1 MSTLKVD
8 TILKR
13 TGTGTITVGQS
24 GDTISI
30 PSGATLNSAG
40 TNTLN
45 GIANTPAFLL
55 LSSGNTTISDNTW
68 TKLTFATETLD
79 TDNACADSKF
89 TVPSGEG
96 GYYQI
101 SFSMNMGG
109 ATDGNGNYVQYKLY
123 KNGSEQTNFGVS
135 FNSSGSPTIIEEMDL
150 CFSGIINLAA
160 TDYLEVYG
168 RMDVPSGSVTTN
180 TGHFCGIKVIGA

>member
-1 MSTLKVD
+1 MASQIKVNE
-8 TILKR
+8 IIKQS
-13 TGTGTITVGQS
+13 GSSISIGES
-24 GDTISI
+24 GDTITL
-30 PSGATLNSAG
+30 PSTATL
-40 TNTLN
+40 TNFPD
-45 GIANTPAFLL
+45 NTPAFLL

>member
-24 GDTISI
+24 GDTISV
-30 PSGATLNSAG
+30 PSGATLSVSGSTSGLAD
-40 TNTLN
+40 
-45 GIANTPAFLL
+45 NTPAFLL
-55 LSSGNTTISDNTW
+55 LTSGNTSISDNTW
-68 TKLTFATETLD
+68 TKLTYATENLD
-79 TDNACADSKF
+79 TDSACADSRF

-109 ATDGNGNYVQYKLY
+109 STDGQGNYVQYKLY
-123 KNGSEQTNFGVS
+123 KNGSEQTGFGVS
-135 FNSSGSPTIIEEMDL
+135 FNGNPGTVVEEADL
-150 CFSGIINLAA
+150 CFSGLISLAA
-160 TDYLEVYG
+160 GDYLEVYG
-168 RMDVPSGSVTTN
+168 RMDVASGAITTN

>member
-1 MSTLKVD
+1 MVSQIKVNEIIKQSGSSI
-8 TILKR
+8 TI
-13 TGTGTITVGQS
+13 GES
-24 GDTISI
+24 GDTITL
-30 PSGATLNSAG
+30 PSTATLSNFPD
-40 TNTLN
+40 
-45 GIANTPAFLL
+45 NTPAFLL

-79 TDNACADSKF
+79 TDSACTDSKF
-89 TVPSGEG
+89 TVPSGKS

-123 KNGSEQTNFGVS
+123 KNGSEQTGFGVS

>member
-1 MSTLKVD
+1 MVSQIKVNE
-8 TILKR
+8 IIKQS
-13 TGTGTITVGQS
+13 GSSVSIGES
-24 GDTISI
+24 GDTIN
-30 PSGATLNSAG
+30 LAG
-40 TNTLN
+40 T
-45 GIANTPAFLL
+45 AYSAVDNTPAFLL
-55 LSSGNTTISDNTW
+55 LTSGNTSISDNTW
-68 TKLTFATETLD
+68 TKLTYATENLD
-79 TDNACADSKF
+79 TDSACADSRF

-123 KNGSEQTNFGVS
+123 KNGSEQTGFGVS

-160 TDYLEVYG
+160 ADYLEVYVYA
-168 RMDVPSGSVTTN
+168 DSNSGNAIN
-180 TGHFCGIKVIGA
+180 TGGGSDDYSLFQAFKLIGV

>member
-1 MSTLKVD
+1 MVSQIKVNEIIKQSGSSI
-8 TILKR
+8 TI
-13 TGTGTITVGQS
+13 GES
-24 GDTISI
+24 GDTIN
-30 PSGATLNSAG
+30 LAG
-40 TNTLN
+40 STYAVA
-45 GIANTPAFLL
+45 ANTPAFLL

>member
-1 MSTLKVD
+1 
-8 TILKR
+8 
-13 TGTGTITVGQS
+13 
-24 GDTISI
+24 
-30 PSGATLNSAG
+30 
-40 TNTLN
+40 
-45 GIANTPAFLL
+45 
-55 LSSGNTTISDNTW
+55 
-68 TKLTFATETLD
+68 
-79 TDNACADSKF
+79 
-89 TVPSGEG
+89 
-96 GYYQI
+96 
-101 SFSMNMGG
+101 MGG

-123 KNGSEQTNFGVS
+123 KNGSEQTGFGVS